1 MVKLE
6 TNFKIL
12 KELIG
17 KNISLKELEDT
28 LFDLGMEL
36 EESDGD
42 EIKIDITSERAD
54 MVSTQ
59 GLARVLRA
67 YFGVKNPV
75 YKSAKSSYEVV
86 VDKSVKSVRP
96 YTCCAVIKNLSL
108 SDENIKEIIWT
119 QEKIHDTFGRNRKK
133 VAIGL
138 YPMESIKF
146 PITFRADKPEKI
158 KFRPLDFDKELN
170 GKDIVLKTHSGKSYG
185 FLLEGLKE
193 YPYFID
199 ANNNILSMPPL
210 INSYDSGRV
219 TKDTKDIFIECSG
232 HDFDALSK
240 TLNILVYM
248 FKDMGGDIFETTLVF
263 EDKKVV
269 SPNLL
274 AEKRS
279 ISPSYINEVTGL
291 SLSAKECGVLLEKMM
306 HNVLEV
312 KKDEIVFEV
321 LPIRTDVWHDVDIV
335 DDVVRA
341 FGVNN
346 IEPEL
351 PRVASYAN
359 VLVENKIK
367 NQVVSIM
374 SGLGFNEVFT
384 LLLTDKKDQYERM
397 DLDVKKQEFMKLG
410 HSAESSINMVR
421 TWLLPETLKAVYYN
435 RNKSLPLKIFEVNE
449 VVLPDSS
456 KDVLSKTKNKM
467 SCLIC
472 DDAVSFTDIKG
483 VLDNLLLVFGKE
495 FDLDV
500 KDFEFFIKGRSA
512 SIMFNGKDVGFIG
525 EVSPSVLSNWDIK
538 YPISCFEIDLDE
550 LFSIN

>member
-6 TNFKIL
+6 TNFKVL

-96 YTCCAVIKNLSL
+96 HTCCAVIKNLSL

-170 GKDIVLKTHSGKSYG
+170 GKDIVLKTQSGKSYG

-263 EDKKVV
+263 GDKKVI

-279 ISPSYINEVTGL
+279 ISTSYINEVTGL

-397 DLDVKKQEFMKLG
+397 DLDVKNQDFMKLG

-495 FDLDV
+495 FDLSV

-512 SIMFNGKDVGFIG
+512 SIVFNGKEVGFIG

-538 YPISCFEIDLDE
+538 YPISCFELDLDE